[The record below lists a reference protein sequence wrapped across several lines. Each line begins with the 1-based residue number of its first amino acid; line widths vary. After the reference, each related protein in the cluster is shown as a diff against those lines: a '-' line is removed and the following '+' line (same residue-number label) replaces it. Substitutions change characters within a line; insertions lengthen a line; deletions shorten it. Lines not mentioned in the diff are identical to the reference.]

1 MVIRN
6 EVEEKTQR
14 LRGRTLN
21 RLKEIF
27 NVAVKVA
34 RGEIRHQRING
45 KMVPISLNQRRRW
58 ASVAARVAQIMN
70 SVASNFDEREINV
83 QLDELQRLVDET
95 NANPKNGR
103 LSAC

>member
-27 NVAVKVA
+27 NV
-34 RGEIRHQRING
+34 Q
-45 KMVPISLNQRRRW
+45 
-58 ASVAARVAQIMN
+58 
-70 SVASNFDEREINV
+70 
-83 QLDELQRLVDET
+83 
-95 NANPKNGR
+95 PK
-103 LSAC
+103 